1 MRAVVAILVALAV
14 SNAEP
19 AGHLVQIDVSA
30 VNARGQTVLDLKPG
44 DFQLREEG
52 AAQAVDG
59 VRLVRGEPRLV
70 AVFLDEYHVDA
81 SATECVE
88 DADRAPVVAR
98 EHRGNPLGVGEQ
110 CACRAYPR
118 FFGVVALHDVRDEP
132 VAAHRLIDAKK
143 LR

>member
-81 SATECVE
+81 SATS
-88 DADRAPVVAR
+88 RVVRTA
-98 EHRGNPLGVGEQ
+98 
-110 CACRAYPR
+110 CATNASPPR
-118 FFGVVALHDVRDEP
+118 RR
-132 VAAHRLIDAKK
+132 VAARSVRRSA
-143 LR
+143 RNVR